1 MSLHSTLAGL
11 LAAPVLAGLGLAA
24 QAAPATAQ
32 REATAVPAAAHEA
45 AAVPAPGADG
55 PDSARFDLTVQNA
68 PAAAVF
74 AQLSLSSRYNLLVSP
89 DVGGSISLALK
100 DTTLMEALAALRDLY
115 GYDFK
120 VQGRRITVFSNTVQ
134 TRLFRINYLPGRR
147 QGASDI
153 RVSSSSMTQAG
164 TGSGNGGSAAPGSSA
179 GGGGVGGRPD
189 DSSHVRTSSDADF
202 WREVQSSLTALV
214 GSSDDRKVVLNPSA
228 GVIVIRATPAELR
241 QVQDYLAA
249 VQINVERQV
258 MIEAKIVDVVL
269 GQESQQGINW
279 SSFGQ
284 FLGKGKL
291 TLGVAAPGATLNN
304 NGNLSDGSGNTVTPG
319 QALATSALGAGL
331 YGLAFQASSF
341 AAMLNFLQTQGDVQV
356 LSSPRIATLNNQ
368 KAVLKVGTDEL
379 YVTGVSS
386 STNST
391 ATSSTTTPTVTL
403 QPFFSGIA
411 LDVTPQIDAD
421 GNVMLH
427 VHPSISVVSEK
438 QKNINLGSLGSYSL
452 PLATSAVNETDT
464 IVRVPDGQIVAI
476 GGLMTQS
483 QTLDRSGLPI
493 LGDAPV
499 VGNLFSQKSVVQ
511 RKRELVIL
519 MKPTVIHDQAWPESP
534 ADSRARQVGALG
546 AGLPEA
552 AAPAAA
558 TAVR

>member
-1 MSLHSTLAGL
+1 MTPRPILIGL
-11 LAAPVLAGLGLAA
+11 CAVPLLAGLGLPL
-24 QAAPATAQ
+24 QAAPAAAP
-32 REATAVPAAAHEA
+32 REPVAPAL
-45 AAVPAPGADG
+45 PAPVADG

-164 TGSGNGGSAAPGSSA
+164 TGSSSGSAMSGGTA
-179 GGGGVGGRPD
+179 GNAGIGGRPD

-202 WREVQSSLTALV
+202 WREVQNSLTALV
-214 GSSDDRKVVLNPSA
+214 GTGADRKVVLNPSA
-228 GVIVIRATPAELR
+228 GVIVIKATPAELR
-241 QVQDYLAA
+241 QVEDYLAA
-249 VQINVERQV
+249 VQVNVERQV

-291 TLGVAAPGATLNN
+291 TLGVAAPGATLTN
-304 NGNLSDGSGNTVTPG
+304 NGNLVDGSGNTVTPG
-319 QALATSALGAGL
+319 QALATSALGTGL

-411 LDVTPQIDAD
+411 LDVTPQIDAE

-483 QTLDRSGLPI
+483 QTLDKSGLPI

-499 VGNLFSQKSVVQ
+499 VGGLFSQRSVVQ

-519 MKPTVIHDQAWPESP
+519 MKPTVIHDQAWPDSP

-546 AGLPEA
+546 SGQAAEA
-552 AAPAAA
+552 A
-558 TAVR
+558 TLR

>member
-32 REATAVPAAAHEA
+32 REAAAVPAAAREA

>member
-1 MSLHSTLAGL
+1 MTPHFPLARL
-11 LAAPVLAGLGLAA
+11 LAAPLLASLSLAA
-24 QAAPATAQ
+24 LAAPGALRNAAGTAAATAEATAAAAPAS
-32 REATAVPAAAHEA
+32 
-45 AAVPAPGADG
+45 ADG
-55 PDSARFDLTVQNA
+55 PDSPRFDLTVQNA

-164 TGSGNGGSAAPGSSA
+164 TGSGNAGAGAAASGGGSGA
-179 GGGGVGGRPD
+179 GVGGRAD
-189 DSSHVRTSSDADF
+189 DSAHVRTSSDADF

-214 GSSDDRKVVLNPSA
+214 GTGDDRKVVLNPSA

-241 QVQDYLAA
+241 QVEDYLAA
-249 VQINVERQV
+249 VRINVERQV

-269 GQESQQGINW
+269 GHESQQGINW

-411 LDVTPQIDAD
+411 LDVTPQIDAE

-546 AGLPEA
+546 AGVPADGA
-552 AAPAAA
+552 AAAAL
-558 TAVR
+558 R

>member
-1 MSLHSTLAGL
+1 MTPLFPLARL
-11 LAAPVLAGLGLAA
+11 LAAPLLASLSLAA
-24 QAAPATAQ
+24 LAAPGALRNAAGTAAATAEATAAAAPAS
-32 REATAVPAAAHEA
+32 
-45 AAVPAPGADG
+45 ADG
-55 PDSARFDLTVQNA
+55 PDSSRFDLTVQNA

-164 TGSGNGGSAAPGSSA
+164 TGSGNAGAGAAAS
-179 GGGGVGGRPD
+179 GGGGGGAGVGGRAD
-189 DSSHVRTSSDADF
+189 DSAHVRTSSDADF

-214 GSSDDRKVVLNPSA
+214 GTGDDRKVVLNPSA

-241 QVQDYLAA
+241 QVEDYLAA

-269 GQESQQGINW
+269 GHESQQGINW

-411 LDVTPQIDAD
+411 LDVTPQIDAE

-519 MKPTVIHDQAWPESP
+519 MKPTVIQDQAWPESP

-546 AGLPEA
+546 AGVPVDGA
-552 AAPAAA
+552 AAP
-558 TAVR
+558 VR

>member
-1 MSLHSTLAGL
+1 MTPHRLSALALATLTWFTATPGF
-11 LAAPVLAGLGLAA
+11 AR
-24 QAAPATAQ
+24 PATLPASGTTADA
-32 REATAVPAAAHEA
+32 EAE
-45 AAVPAPGADG
+45 G
-55 PDSARFDLTVQNA
+55 PRFDVAMNNA

-74 AQLSLSSRYNLLVSP
+74 AQLASNGHYNMLVSP
-89 DVGGSISLALK
+89 EVAGSVSLSLK
-100 DTTLMEALAALRDLY
+100 NTTLMEALAALRDLY

-120 VQGRRITVFSNTVQ
+120 VQGNRITVFSNAVQ
-134 TRLFRINYLPGRR
+134 TRLFRINYLTGRR

-153 RVSSSSMTQAG
+153 RVSSSSITQSGAGGSSGAAG
-164 TGSGNGGSAAPGSSA
+164 TGVPAGAGNSGGS
-179 GGGGVGGRPD
+179 GVGGRPE
-189 DSSHVRTSSDADF
+189 DSSHVRTTSDADF

-214 GSSDDRKVVLNPSA
+214 GSANDRRVVLNPSA
-228 GVIVIRATPAELR
+228 GVIVVKATPGELR
-241 QVQDYLAA
+241 QVEDYLKAM
-249 VQINVERQV
+249 QISIERQV

-291 TLGVAAPGATLNN
+291 SIGMAQPGATLGNT
-304 NGNLSDGSGNTVTPG
+304 GNLTDGAGNVVTPG
-319 QALATSALGAGL
+319 SSVATNPLAAGL
-331 YGLAFQASSF
+331 YGIAFQASTF

-386 STNST
+386 STSST
-391 ATSSTTTPTVTL
+391 ATSATTSPTVTL

-411 LDVTPQIDAD
+411 LDVTPQIDEA

-438 QKNINLGSLGSYSL
+438 QKNVNLGSLGSYTL
-452 PLATSAVNETDT
+452 PLATSAVNETDS

-476 GGLMTQS
+476 GGLMTQN
-483 QTLDRSGLPI
+483 QTLDKSGLPV
-493 LGDAPV
+493 LGDVPV
-499 VGNLFSQKSVVQ
+499 VGGLFSQKTVIS

-519 MKPTVIHDQAWPESP
+519 MKPTVIQDNQWPESP
-534 ADSRARQVGALG
+534 ADARARQIGQLEPRA
-546 AGLPEA
+546 
-552 AAPAAA
+552 
-558 TAVR
+558 R